1 VLNVTG
7 NANVGGNLTVTGNL
21 TVNGT
26 TTSIT
31 STTINVD
38 DKNITVANNQTTSSG
53 IDGAGLD
60 AGNPAVATLRYNNST
75 TSWQS
80 NVALTPTANGTL
92 ALGGTSNYWGNAYVS
107 NIFSNGTL
115 LQTQMYLNSIFF

>member
-1 VLNVTG
+1 
-7 NANVGGNLTVTGNL
+7 VGGNLTVTGNL

-53 IDGAGLD
+53 VDGAGLD
-60 AGNPAVATLRYNNST
+60 AGNPAVATWRYNNAT

-80 NVALTPTANGTL
+80 NVAITPSANATL
-92 ALGGTSNYWGNAYVS
+92 ALGGASNYWGNVYVS
-107 NIFSNGTL
+107 NVFSNGTL